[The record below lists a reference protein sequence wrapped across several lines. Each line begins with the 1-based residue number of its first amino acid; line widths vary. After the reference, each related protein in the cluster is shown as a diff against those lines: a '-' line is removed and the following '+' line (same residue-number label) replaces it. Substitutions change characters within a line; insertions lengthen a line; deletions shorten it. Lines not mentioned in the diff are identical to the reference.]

1 MSEPETMAEFRK
13 LMIVDVSIE
22 TYNVE
27 GLMVGH
33 HHVFLVDMSHV
44 GRYCGRFDGWSS
56 SCFPGRYVS
65 CR

>member
-44 GRYCGRFDGWSS
+44 GRYIHH
-56 SCFPGRYVS
+56 VEL
-65 CR
+65 CRPWYLKY